1 MLVVFG
7 RLLKKYDMTQ
17 ITRELTFSQSLIL
30 ICKILMLLQC
40 LTLNTVAQATDQ
52 ACLVVEISSG
62 PVERAAMPLCVE
74 VPAAL
79 QKAKELSLR
88 EVTGS
93 GDAAIGKSIPCQIE
107 AGSPLKVWWMLEHLP
122 AGESRRYRLSA
133 VNSDNSKAGNG
144 TTAPAPDMT
153 AAVDGQALAI
163 SVEGLPVLKYQQAVM
178 PSADPAKPF
187 YARSGFIHP
196 IFDPAGRA
204 VTEAMPADHMHQHAL
219 MFAWVN
225 AEFEGRKVDFWNSH
239 KEQGLVR
246 NVRLED
252 IQVGPV
258 FISFKARLEHVDE
271 TPEDGP
277 RVALQELWEVKVF
290 HRTDGFLFDWQST
303 LTCATESP
311 LKLLKHD
318 YGGLC
323 LRGRD
328 EWNKADGGE
337 FLTSEGKTRA
347 NGNHTRP
354 HWCDLSGPIL
364 QAKPVPEVKPMPEA
378 TPATGTTQDPAI
390 SLAPWGGIAVLDH
403 PSNFRFPQPVRLHP
417 SMPYL
422 SVTPAPLGP
431 FEIEPGKPYI
441 TRFRFFTH
449 TGKPEASLIDQLW
462 EDYAQ
467 PVASRVIE

>member
-1 MLVVFG
+1 MSSRIERKLCGV
-7 RLLKKYDMTQ
+7 RSARIATYA
-17 ITRELTFSQSLIL
+17 
-30 ICKILMLLQC
+30 
-40 LTLNTVAQATDQ
+40 LTLIFLDSLSLMADPPDPV
-52 ACLVVEISSG
+52 LIEISAAKVG
-62 PVERAAMPLCVE
+62 RANVPVDVVLPETLKATKQVSLVE
-74 VPAAL
+74 VDSN
-79 QKAKELSLR
+79 QR
-88 EVTGS
+88 
-93 GDAAIGKSIPCQIE
+93 IPCQIE

-122 AGESRRYRLSA
+122 AGETRRYRLTA
-133 VNSDNSKAGNG
+133 VDSDDSKAING

-153 AAVDGQALAI
+153 ATVDGQALAI

-196 IFDPAGRA
+196 VFEPAGRA

-258 FISFKARLEHVDE
+258 FIRFKARLEHVDQ

-277 RVALQELWEVKVF
+277 RVALHELWDVKVF

-303 LTCATESP
+303 LTCATEFP

-328 EWNKADGGE
+328 EWNIADGGE

-354 HWCDLSGPIL
+354 HWCDLSGPL
-364 QAKPVPEVKPMPEA
+364 PVTPVPQAPAASKA
-378 TPATGTTQDPAI
+378 TPAINGTQEPAT
-390 SLAPWGGIAVLDH
+390 SPVPWGGIAVLDH

-417 SMPYL
+417 NMPYL

-449 TGKPEASLIDQLW
+449 TGKPEANVIDQLW
-462 EDYAQ
+462 TDYAQ

>member
-1 MLVVFG
+1 M
-7 RLLKKYDMTQ
+7 R
-17 ITRELTFSQSLIL
+17 ITRELTFSQLLIL
-30 ICKILMLLQC
+30 ICKISILVQC
-40 LTLNTVAQATDQ
+40 PTLNTVAQAADGTS
-52 ACLVVEISSG
+52 LVMEISSG
-62 PVERAAMPLCVE
+62 PVERAVMPLCVE

-79 QKAKELSLR
+79 QQAKELSLR

-93 GDAAIGKSIPCQIE
+93 GDAASAKPVPCQIE
-107 AGSPLKVWWMLEHLP
+107 AGSPPKVWWMLDHLP
-122 AGESRRYRLSA
+122 AGETRRYRLTA
-133 VNSDNSKAGNG
+133 VDSDDSKAGNG
-144 TTAPAPDMT
+144 ITAPAPAMT
-153 AAVDGQALAI
+153 AAVDGEALAI
-163 SVEGLPVLKYQQAVM
+163 SVEGLPVFKYQQAVM

-196 IFDPAGRA
+196 VFDPAGRA

-246 NVRLED
+246 HVRLED

-258 FISFKARLEHVDE
+258 FIGFKARLEHVDN

-277 RVALQELWEVKVF
+277 RVALHELWEVKVF

-328 EWNKADGGE
+328 EWNIADGGE

-364 QAKPVPEVKPMPEA
+364 QVKPVPEA
-378 TPATGTTQDPAI
+378 TPERSTTQDQAT
-390 SLAPWGGIAVLDH
+390 LAAPWGGIAVLDH

-417 SMPYL
+417 SMPYF

-431 FEIEPGKPYI
+431 FEIEPGKPYV

-462 EDYAQ
+462 DDYAQ